1 MFSDKIF
8 LEEHALTH
16 PNEHE
21 RIIQVLHPHRPFIH
35 LNTLEIKIVIK
46 SAGDHANEDQSFGGY
61 NY

>member
-21 RIIQVLHPHRPFIH
+21 RIIQALHPHRSFIY
-35 LNTLEIKIVIK
+35 LNTLEIKILIK
-46 SAGDHANEDQSFGGY
+46 DHANEDQSFEGY
-61 NY
+61 NN